1 VAYKKGNAIN
11 SYKEL
16 EEEDFELLV
25 SLITENK
32 TQTKTF
38 EAYKN
43 SPLGEIFPLEKSIF
57 IKSYEKPIRKYLA
70 TLGTKQVDYKKLP
83 EIRLDLI
90 GSNIKNDGDRKKV
103 TAAPSFQE
111 VEEARSKNS
120 SPLTSAIVF
129 FFALAIWVKL
139 AGIALA
145 LFAAPLIFLFRR
157 FTKPHASDY
166 IVKGKGLAAGG
177 YTRKGAY
184 WNALQVWFLSVVVT
198 LPLLF
203 TPGFC
208 RTEAFTYE
216 EQNFLSR
223 TTPREWFKSG
233 NSYKADSRTVRR
245 KDESCYDDQIL
256 WSIKNQ
262 PVSSAIRLASVLGF
276 LYTIVCFLRIRP
288 KPKKGKKKKTS

>member
-1 VAYKKGNAIN
+1 MAYKKGKAIN

-43 SPLGEIFPLEKSIF
+43 SLLGKVFPLEKSIF
-57 IKSYEKPIRKYLA
+57 IKKYEKPIRKYLS
-70 TLGTKQVDYKKLP
+70 TLGTTQVDYEKLP

-90 GSNIKNDGDRKKV
+90 DSNIKNGGNRKKI

-111 VEEARSKNS
+111 IEEARSNNS

-129 FFALAIWVKL
+129 FFALAIWAQL
-139 AGIALA
+139 EGIFLA

-166 IVKGKGLAAGG
+166 IVKGKGLAAGD

-184 WNALQVWFLSVVVT
+184 WNALQVWFLAVVVT

-203 TPGFC
+203 TPLFC
-208 RTEAFTYE
+208 ELEAFTE
-216 EQNFLSR
+216 KEQNFLSR
-223 TTPREWFKSG
+223 TTPKEWFESG
-233 NSYKADSRTVRR
+233 NSYKANSRTVRL
-245 KDESCYDDQIL
+245 KDESCYENQIL

-262 PVSSAIRLASVLGF
+262 PVSAAIRLASVLGF

-288 KPKKGKKKKTS
+288 KLKKGQKEED

>member
-1 VAYKKGNAIN
+1 MAYKKGNAIN

-43 SPLGEIFPLEKSIF
+43 SLLGKVFPLEKSIF
-57 IKSYEKPIRKYLA
+57 IKSYEKPIRKYLS
-70 TLGTKQVDYKKLP
+70 TLGTEQVDYKKLP

-90 GSNIKNDGDRKKV
+90 GSNVNKKKI
-103 TAAPSFQE
+103 TAPPTFQE
-111 VEEARSKNS
+111 NKEAREKSS
-120 SPLTSAIVF
+120 SPLTSAIAF
-129 FFALAIWVKL
+129 FFVLAIWVKL

-145 LFAAPLIFLFRR
+145 LVAAPLIFLFRR
-157 FTKPHASDY
+157 FTKPDASDY
-166 IVKGKGLAAGG
+166 IVKGKGLGSGG
-177 YTRKGAY
+177 YTRQGAY

-208 RTEAFTYE
+208 STEAFISE

-223 TTPREWFKSG
+223 TTPKEWFKSG
-233 NSYKADSRTVRR
+233 NSFKADSRTVRR
-245 KDESCYDDQIL
+245 IDESCYDNQIL

-262 PVSSAIRLASVLGF
+262 PVSTAIRLASVLGF